1 MNDIKVEGDKMNYYE
16 DYFTAFYSIFLKSY
30 DIIKLIN
37 DKKLRKY
44 NKLDIINNKKI
55 FRIKDGKIQI
65 KKIYKEEDL
74 SKDNKINPISKDSN
88 KSMDK
93 KNINEEKTNINN
105 EDEIK
110 NGNNINN
117 DEEIIEKTNDSLNEN
132 KVNKNNKNYINHNLF
147 KIKELIK
154 QNSYPLFSLML
165 LKETEISNL
174 SFLFYAFEE
183 IFLSKKKEKES
194 KDFILKKII
203 KFLIKFKSS
212 NFIPII
218 FNEKYFNKFLLIF
231 NKITNKKESNQSNE
245 KSNAQLFENVIFFPL
260 NEQRNKS
267 SINRVIERIV
277 EDKNILNNL
286 FKTIHIFK
294 GNSSDFTNNEIGK
307 IFNYNRVFNTFNEL
321 GTKSKV
327 INQNENSILIYEIKD
342 DLLEF
347 IVKKNK
353 KMSKNNESNNKNEK
367 ESKDDIK
374 EKECCIF

>member
-1 MNDIKVEGDKMNYYE
+1 M
-16 DYFTAFYSIFLKSY
+16 
-30 DIIKLIN
+30 
-37 DKKLRKY
+37 KKKIRKY
-44 NKLDIINNKKI
+44 NKLDIINNQKI

-65 KKIYKEEDL
+65 KRICKEEDL
-74 SKDNKINPISKDSN
+74 SKDNKINSISKDSN
-88 KSMDK
+88 KS
-93 KNINEEKTNINN
+93 IEERNINN
-105 EDEIK
+105 NGEKSNNNDEDEIK
-110 NGNNINN
+110 NDNNISNK
-117 DEEIIEKTNDSLNEN
+117 EQIIEKKDDNLNENKVKEN
-132 KVNKNNKNYINHNLF
+132 KVNKNNKKYINHNLF

-154 QNSYPLFSLML
+154 QNSYPLVSLML

-183 IFLSKKKEKES
+183 IFLSKKKEKET

-203 KFLIKFKSS
+203 KFLIRFKSS

-231 NKITNKKESNQSNE
+231 NRITNKKETNQSNE
-245 KSNAQLFENVIFFPL
+245 NSKNQLFENVIFFPL
-260 NEQRNKS
+260 NEQSNKS
-267 SINRVIERIV
+267 SINRVIEKIL
-277 EDKNILNNL
+277 EDKNIQNNL

-294 GNSSDFTNNEIGK
+294 GNSSDYTKNEIGK
-307 IFNYNRVFNTFNEL
+307 LFNFNRVFNTFNEL
-321 GTKSKV
+321 VTKSKV

-353 KMSKNNESNNKNEK
+353 KKSKGNENNNKNEE
-367 ESKDDIK
+367 ESKDGIN